1 MNADNINPDPGAANP
16 LAWMAGNSVAANLIM
31 LLFLVGG
38 LITAL
43 NIKQEVFPEFSRDIV
58 SVAVP
63 YPGASPEEV
72 EQGIVLAVEEAVQ
85 GLEGVKEV
93 RSTASEGMARI
104 QVEAIEGQ
112 DMSRLWQDVESEV
125 SRITTFPDEAE
136 EPEITISAHK
146 RGVLTL
152 ALYGARDE
160 LVLREAAEIVRDELL
175 QDPGITQVEL
185 DGVRDYEVHIAINQ
199 DTLRRFGL
207 TLEDVAQ
214 TVRRASVDL
223 GAGSVKTRAG
233 DVLVRVMDRRYSA
246 KEYARIPVITRDNG
260 AQILLEDIASVT
272 SGFEETESW
281 ATANGWPAVMIQV
294 YRIGDQTPG
303 SVSQAATQ
311 AITDINHTLP
321 GNLQVD
327 ILRDRSDIFQQR
339 ADLLLTNAYL
349 GLGLVF
355 FLLALFLEARL
366 AFWVSLGI
374 PISFLGSFLLLSGTE
389 FSVNM
394 ITMFAFIVTLG
405 IVVDDAIVVGE
416 NIYYHRRQGHN
427 MLRASIQGVQEV
439 AMPVVFSVVTNMV
452 AFTPMFFIPGV
463 MGKIF
468 QFIPLVV
475 VCVFA
480 VSLIESLFVLPA
492 HLAHIGDKHMGGFLN
507 YPARAQARFSA
518 WVEHLIANR
527 FGPFLS
533 FALAQRYLVL
543 ALGVAILVATI
554 GYIQSGRM
562 GIVLFPT
569 VESDYAYAQA
579 TLPSGAAREELQRVE
594 NRLTRAAENVIQENG
609 DEKLAESVLTVV
621 NENTVE
627 ARIYLTPPEVR
638 PLGTSLVTRKWR
650 ETTGEI
656 IGLESIQFEADRG
669 GPGSGKALTVQ
680 LSHRNRDLLEE
691 AGKDLAA
698 RLEEFSGVSDI
709 DDGSPSG
716 KRQLDIHLL
725 DLGRRMG
732 LTSRE
737 AANQIRHAFYGAEAL
752 RQQEGRNEVT
762 VRVWLPQKERS
773 HLATLE
779 NLLLRVGD
787 KEVPLRDAVHAEEG
801 RSYTSIQRTNGRR
814 VVEVTA
820 NVQPRSQ
827 VEQLSAELRASA
839 LPELQAAYPGLSF
852 SFEGRQADLRESVSS
867 LVQGLLLALLALYGL
882 LAVPFRSYVQPLIIM
897 ACIPFGLVGAV
908 LGHLLMGYSLSLM
921 SLFGI
926 VALSGVVIND
936 SLVLIHFANRLRRQ
950 GHSVLSAITLAGRQ
964 RFRPILL
971 TTLTT
976 FGGLSPMILETS
988 RQARFLIPMAISLG
1002 FGLVFATVIILV
1014 LVPCLYL
1021 VLEDTAR
1028 VCGLG
1033 PCIQDHPLEK
1043 TGAQRAS

>member
-1 MNADNINPDPGAANP
+1 MSSRDLQNRAELKGP

-31 LLFLVGG
+31 LLFLIGG
-38 LITAL
+38 LLTAL

-58 SVAVP
+58 SVLIP

-93 RSTASEGMARI
+93 RSTASEGRASI

-112 DMSRLWQDVESEV
+112 NMNRLWQDVESEI

-136 EPEITISAHK
+136 EPEVTISAHK
-146 RGVLTL
+146 RGVMTL
-152 ALYGARDE
+152 ALYGAQDE
-160 LVLREAAEIVRDELL
+160 LVLREAAEIVRDKLL
-175 QDPGITQVEL
+175 QAQDVTQVEL
-185 DGVRDYEVHIAINQ
+185 SGVRDYEVHIAISLE
-199 DTLRRFGL
+199 TLRSFGL
-207 TLEDVAQ
+207 TLEDVAR
-214 TVRRASVDL
+214 TVRLASVDL

-233 DVLVRVMDRRYSA
+233 DVLVRVQDRRSSA
-246 KEYARIPVITRDNG
+246 REYAQIPVLTRESG
-260 AQILLEDIASVT
+260 AQVLLADIAQVSM
-272 SGFEETESW
+272 GFEDAESW
-281 ATANGWPAVMIQV
+281 ATVNGWPAVMIEV

-303 SVSQAATQ
+303 SVSKATRGVLEDLNQ
-311 AITDINHTLP
+311 SLP
-321 GNLQVD
+321 GSLTVEV
-327 ILRDRSDIFQQR
+327 LRDRSDIFQQR
-339 ADLLLTNAYL
+339 ADLLLTNAYI

-374 PISFLGSFLLLSGTE
+374 PISFLGSFLFLSGTD

-416 NIYYHRRQGHN
+416 NVYHHRRQGKRP
-427 MLRASIQGVQEV
+427 LEASIQGVGEV
-439 AMPVVFSVVTNMV
+439 AMPVVFSVMTNMV
-452 AFTPMFFIPGV
+452 AFLPMFFIPGV

-468 QFIPLVV
+468 KFIPLVV
-475 VCVFA
+475 ISVFA
-480 VSLIESLFVLPA
+480 VSLIESLFVLPS
-492 HLAHIGDKHMGGFLN
+492 HLAHIGEKHISGPLR
-507 YPARAQARFSA
+507 YPAQAQARFSA

-527 FGPFLS
+527 FGPLLS
-533 FALAQRYLVL
+533 FALRQRYLVL
-543 ALGVAILVATI
+543 ALGLAVLVATV
-554 GYIQSGRM
+554 GFIQSGRM

-579 TLPSGAAREELQRVE
+579 TLPAGAAREDLRRVE
-594 NRLTRAAENVIQENG
+594 DHLTRAAQEVI
-609 DEKLAESVLTVV
+609 DEQGGKRLAESVLTSV

-627 ARIYLTPPEVR
+627 ARIYLTPPEIR
-638 PLGTSLVTRKWR
+638 PIGTARVTRYWR
-650 ETTGEI
+650 ERTGEI
-656 IGLESIQFEADRG
+656 VGLESMQFEADRG
-669 GPGSGKALTVQ
+669 GPGSGKALTVR
-680 LSHRNRDLLEE
+680 LSHRDRDLLEQ
-691 AGKDLAA
+691 AGRDLAA

-716 KRQLDIHLL
+716 KRQVDLRLS
-725 DLGRRMG
+725 DLGRRMN
-732 LTSRE
+732 LSSRE
-737 AANQIRHAFYGAEAL
+737 LGNQVRHAFFGAEAL

-762 VRVWLPQKERS
+762 VRVWLPENQRS
-773 HLATLE
+773 SLATLE

-787 KEVPLRDAVHAEEG
+787 REVLLRDAVHIQEG
-801 RSYTSIQRTNGRR
+801 RSYTSINRTNGRR
-814 VVEVTA
+814 TIEVTA
-820 NVQPRSQ
+820 NVQPRSK
-827 VEQLSAELRASA
+827 VEQLTAELRATA
-839 LPELQAAYPGLSF
+839 LPDLKTAYPGLSF
-852 SFEGRQADLRESVSS
+852 SFEGRQADLRESVGS
-867 LVQGLLLALLALYGL
+867 LIQGLLLALLALYGL

-950 GHSVLSAITLAGRQ
+950 GMSVLEAITMAGRQ

-1002 FGLVFATVIILV
+1002 FGLVFATMIILV

-1021 VLEDTAR
+1021 VLEDTTQ

-1033 PCIQDHPLEK
+1033 PCIQDMEE
-1043 TGAQRAS
+1043 

>member
-1 MNADNINPDPGAANP
+1 MISGSRNSESVSQGP

-58 SVAVP
+58 SVLVP

-93 RSTASEGMARI
+93 RSTASEGRALI

-112 DMSRLWQDVESEV
+112 NMSRLWQDVESEV

-146 RGVLTL
+146 RGVMTL
-152 ALYGARDE
+152 ALYGAQDE

-175 QDPGITQVEL
+175 QNPGITQVEL
-185 DGVRDYEVHIAINQ
+185 DGVRDFEVHIEISRE
-199 DTLRRFGL
+199 TLRRFGL
-207 TLEDVAQ
+207 TLEDVAR
-214 TVRRASVDL
+214 TVSLASVDL

-233 DVLVRVMDRRYSA
+233 DILLRMQDRRSSADEYSS
-246 KEYARIPVITRDNG
+246 IPVLTRESG
-260 AQILLEDIASVT
+260 AQVLLADIAEVT
-272 SGFEETESW
+272 LGFADAESW
-281 ATANGWPAVMIQV
+281 ATVNGLPAVMIEV

-303 SVSQAATQ
+303 SVSKAAGSIIEELN
-311 AITDINHTLP
+311 ASLP
-321 GNLQVD
+321 GNLQATV
-327 ILRDRSDIFQQR
+327 LRDRSDIFQQR
-339 ADLLLTNAYL
+339 ADLLLTNAFL

-374 PISFLGSFLLLSGTE
+374 PISFLGSFLFLSGTN

-416 NIYYHRRQGHN
+416 NVYHHRRQGRGP
-427 MLRASIQGVQEV
+427 LQASILGVREV
-439 AMPVVFSVVTNMV
+439 AMPVVFSVLTNMV
-452 AFTPMFFIPGV
+452 AFLPMFFIPGV

-468 QFIPLVV
+468 KFIPVV
-475 VCVFA
+475 VICVFA
-480 VSLIESLFVLPA
+480 VSLIESLFVLPS
-492 HLAHIGDKHMGGFLN
+492 HLAHIGGKHMGGPLRFLSQ
-507 YPARAQARFSA
+507 AQSRFSA
-518 WVEHLIANR
+518 WIELLIAHR

-533 FALAQRYLVL
+533 FALNQRYLVL
-543 ALGVAILVATI
+543 ALGVAILVATV

-594 NRLTRAAENVIQENG
+594 KRLTRAAQSVVREHG
-609 DEKLAESVLTVV
+609 DERLAKSILTVV

-627 ARIYLTPPEVR
+627 ARIYLSNPEIR
-638 PLGTSLVTRKWR
+638 PIGTSQVTRYWR
-650 ETTGEI
+650 EQTGEI
-656 IGLESIQFEADRG
+656 VGLESMQFEADRG
-669 GPGSGKALTVQ
+669 GPGSGKALTVR
-680 LSHRNRDLLEE
+680 LSHRDRNLLEQ

-716 KRQLDIHLL
+716 KQQLDIRLS
-725 DLGRRMG
+725 DLGRRME
-732 LTSRE
+732 LSSRE
-737 AANQIRHAFYGAEAL
+737 VGNQVRHAFYGAEAL

-762 VRVWLPQKERS
+762 VRVWLPQEERS
-773 HLATLE
+773 SLATLE
-779 NLLLRVGD
+779 KLLLRAGD
-787 KEVPLRDAVHAEEG
+787 TEVPLMNAVQVQEG
-801 RSYTSIQRTNGRR
+801 QSYTSINRTNGRR
-814 VVEVTA
+814 TVEVTA
-820 NVQPRSQ
+820 NVQPRSR
-827 VEQLSAELRASA
+827 VEQLSTELRASA
-839 LPELQAAYPGLSF
+839 LPELQTLYPGLSF
-852 SFEGRQADLRESVSS
+852 SFEGRQADLRESVGS
-867 LVQGLLLALLALYGL
+867 LIQGLLLALLALYGL
-882 LAVPFRSYVQPLIIM
+882 LAVPFRSYVQPMIIM

-936 SLVLIHFANRLRRQ
+936 SLVLIHFANRSRRQ
-950 GHSVLSAITLAGRQ
+950 GMSVLEAITMAGRQ

-1002 FGLVFATVIILV
+1002 FGLLFATMIILV

-1021 VLEDTAR
+1021 VLEDAAQA
-1028 VCGLG
+1028 CGLG
-1033 PCIQDHPLEK
+1033 PCIQDVSAE
-1043 TGAQRAS
+1043 

>member
-1 MNADNINPDPGAANP
+1 
-16 LAWMAGNSVAANLIM
+16 MAGNSVAANLIM

-43 NIKQEVFPEFSRDIV
+43 NIKQEVFPEFSLDMVSV
-58 SVAVP
+58 SVA

-93 RSTASEGMARI
+93 RSTASEGRALI

-112 DMSRLWQDVESEV
+112 NMNRLWQDVESEV

-136 EPEITISAHK
+136 EPEISITERK
-146 RGVLTL
+146 RGVMTL
-152 ALYGARDE
+152 ALYGAGNE

-185 DGVRDYEVHIAINQ
+185 NGVRDFEVHIELSRE
-199 DTLRRFGL
+199 TLRRFGL
-207 TLEDVAQ
+207 TLEDVAR
-214 TVRRASVDL
+214 TVRQASVDL

-233 DVLVRVMDRRYSA
+233 DVLVRMKDRRSSA
-246 KEYARIPVITRDNG
+246 DEYGRIPVLTKENG
-260 AQILLEDIASVT
+260 AQVLLSDVAEVT
-272 SGFEETESW
+272 LGFEDVESW
-281 ATANGWPAVMIQV
+281 ATVNGLPAVMIEV
-294 YRIGDQTPG
+294 FRIGDQTPG
-303 SVSQAATQ
+303 SVSKASGTVIEDLNASM
-311 AITDINHTLP
+311 P
-321 GNLQVD
+321 GNLQVTV
-327 ILRDRSDIFQQR
+327 LRDRSDIFQQR

-374 PISFLGSFLLLSGTE
+374 PVSFLGSFLLLSGTE

-416 NIYYHRRQGHN
+416 NIYHHRRQGRGP
-427 MLRASIQGVQEV
+427 LESSILGVREV
-439 AMPVVFSVVTNMV
+439 AMPVVFSVLTNMV
-452 AFTPMFFIPGV
+452 AFLPMFFIPGI

-468 QFIPLVV
+468 KFIPVV
-475 VCVFA
+475 VICVFA
-480 VSLIESLFVLPA
+480 VSLIESLFVLPS
-492 HLAHIGDKHMGGFLN
+492 HLAHIGEKHMGGPLG
-507 YPARAQARFSA
+507 YLSRAQARFSA
-518 WVEHLIANR
+518 WIEHLITHR
-527 FGPFLS
+527 FGPLLS
-533 FALAQRYLVL
+533 FALSQRYLVL
-543 ALGVAILVATI
+543 ALGVAILVATV

-579 TLPSGAAREELQRVE
+579 TLPSGAPRKELQRVE
-594 NRLTRAAENVIQENG
+594 KRLIRAAQSVVREHGNQR
-609 DEKLAESVLTVV
+609 LAESILTVV
-621 NENTVE
+621 NESTVE
-627 ARIYLTPPEVR
+627 TRIYLTDPETR
-638 PLGTSLVTRKWR
+638 PIGTSQVTRYWR
-650 ETTGEI
+650 EQTGEI
-656 IGLESIQFEADRG
+656 VGLESMQFEADRG
-669 GPGSGKALTVQ
+669 GPGSGKALTVR
-680 LSHRNRDLLEE
+680 LSHRDRDLLEQ
-691 AGKDLAA
+691 AGQDLAA
-698 RLEEFSGVSDI
+698 RLGEFSGVSDI

-716 KRQLDIHLL
+716 KRQLDIRLT
-725 DLGRRMG
+725 DLGRRME
-732 LTSRE
+732 LSSRE
-737 AANQIRHAFYGAEAL
+737 VGNQVRHAFYGAEAL

-762 VRVWLPQKERS
+762 VRVWLPEEERES
-773 HLATLE
+773 MATLE
-779 NLLLRVGD
+779 NLLLRAGD
-787 KEVPLRDAVHAEEG
+787 REVPLMDAVQVREG
-801 RSYTSIQRTNGRR
+801 RSYTSINRTNGRR
-814 VVEVTA
+814 TIEVTA
-820 NVQPRSQ
+820 NVQPRSK
-827 VEQLSAELRASA
+827 VEQLSSELRASA
-839 LPELQAAYPGLSF
+839 LPELQIAYPGLSF
-852 SFEGRQADLRESVSS
+852 SFEGRQADLRESVGS
-867 LVQGLLLALLALYGL
+867 LIQGLLLALLALYGL
-882 LAVPFRSYVQPLIIM
+882 LAVPFRSYVQPMIIM

-950 GHSVLSAITLAGRQ
+950 GMSVLEAITMAGRQ

-1002 FGLVFATVIILV
+1002 FGLLFATLIILV
-1014 LVPCLYL
+1014 LIPCLYL
-1021 VLEDTAR
+1021 VLEDAAQA
-1028 VCGLG
+1028 CGLG
-1033 PCIQDHPLEK
+1033 PCIQDVSDE
-1043 TGAQRAS
+1043 

>member
-1 MNADNINPDPGAANP
+1 MIPGSRKSESVSRGP

-58 SVAVP
+58 SVVVP

-93 RSTASEGMARI
+93 RSTASEGRASI

-112 DMSRLWQDVESEV
+112 DMDRLWQEVQSEV

-136 EPEITISAHK
+136 EPEITISARK
-146 RGVLTL
+146 RGVMTL
-152 ALYGARDE
+152 ALYGAENE
-160 LVLREAAEIVRDELL
+160 LVLREAAEIARDELL
-175 QDPGITQVEL
+175 QDAGITQVEL
-185 DGVRDYEVHIAINQ
+185 DGVRDYEVHIEISRE
-199 DTLRRFGL
+199 TLRRFGL

-214 TVRRASVDL
+214 TVRLASVDL

-233 DVLVRVMDRRYSA
+233 DVLVRIMDRRSSA
-246 KEYARIPVITRDNG
+246 GEYAQIPVLTKENG
-260 AQILLEDIASVT
+260 GQILLADVAEVT
-272 SGFEETESW
+272 LGFADAESW
-281 ATANGWPAVMIQV
+281 ATVNGLPAVMIDV
-294 YRIGDQTPG
+294 FRIGDQTPG
-303 SVSQAATQ
+303 SVSKATNSVIGELN
-311 AITDINHTLP
+311 ASLP
-321 GNLQVD
+321 GNLQVTV
-327 ILRDRSDIFQQR
+327 LRDRSDIFQQR
-339 ADLLLTNAYL
+339 ADLLLTNAFL

-374 PISFLGSFLLLSGTE
+374 PISFLGSFLFLSGTD

-416 NIYYHRRQGHN
+416 NIYHHRRQGQAP
-427 MLRASIQGVQEV
+427 LKASILGVQEV
-439 AMPVVFSVVTNMV
+439 AMPVVFSVLTNMV
-452 AFTPMFFIPGV
+452 AFLPMFFIPGV

-468 QFIPLVV
+468 KFIPVV
-475 VCVFA
+475 VICVFA
-480 VSLIESLFVLPA
+480 VSLIESLFVLPS
-492 HLAHIGDKHMGGFLN
+492 HLAHIGEKHMGGPLR
-507 YPARAQARFSA
+507 YLSQTQARFSA
-518 WVEHLIANR
+518 WIEYLIANR

-533 FALAQRYLVL
+533 FALTQRYLVL
-543 ALGVAILVATI
+543 ALGVAILVATV

-569 VESDYAYAQA
+569 VESDYAFAQA
-579 TLPSGAAREELQRVE
+579 TLPAGAAREELQRVE
-594 NRLTRAAENVIQENG
+594 KRLTRAAKNVVREQGEQR
-609 DEKLAESVLTVV
+609 LAQSILTVV

-627 ARIYLTPPEVR
+627 ARIYLTDPEIR
-638 PLGTSLVTRKWR
+638 PIGTSQVTRYWR
-650 ETTGEI
+650 EQTGEI
-656 IGLESIQFEADRG
+656 VGLESMQFEADRG
-669 GPGSGKALTVQ
+669 GPGSGKALTVR
-680 LSHRNRDLLEE
+680 LSHRDRDLLEQ
-691 AGKDLAA
+691 AGQALAA

-716 KRQLDIHLL
+716 KRQLDIRLSN
-725 DLGRRMG
+725 LGRRME
-732 LTSRE
+732 LSSRE
-737 AANQIRHAFYGAEAL
+737 VGNQVRHAFYGAEAL

-762 VRVWLPQKERS
+762 VRVWLPQEERGS
-773 HLATLE
+773 LATLE

-787 KEVPLRDAVHAEEG
+787 REVPLLDAVHVQEG
-801 RSYTSIQRTNGRR
+801 RSYTSINRTNGRR
-814 VVEVTA
+814 TVEVTA
-820 NVQPRSQ
+820 NVQPRSR
-827 VEQLSAELRASA
+827 VEQLSAELRTSA

-852 SFEGRQADLRESVSS
+852 SFEGRQADLRESVGS
-867 LVQGLLLALLALYGL
+867 LIQGLLLALLALYGL
-882 LAVPFRSYVQPLIIM
+882 LAVPFRSYVQPMIIM
-897 ACIPFGLVGAV
+897 ACIPFGLVGTV

-950 GHSVLSAITLAGRQ
+950 GMSVLEAITMAGRQ

-1002 FGLVFATVIILV
+1002 FGLVFATMIILV

-1021 VLEDTAR
+1021 VLEDTTQ

-1033 PCIQDHPLEK
+1033 PCIQDMEE
-1043 TGAQRAS
+1043 

>member
-1 MNADNINPDPGAANP
+1 
-16 LAWMAGNSVAANLIM
+16 MAGNSVAANLIM

-43 NIKQEVFPEFSRDIV
+43 NIKQEVFPEFSLDMVSV
-58 SVAVP
+58 SVA

-93 RSTASEGMARI
+93 RSTASEGRALI

-112 DMSRLWQDVESEV
+112 NMNRLWQDVESEV

-136 EPEITISAHK
+136 EPEISITERK
-146 RGVLTL
+146 RGVMTL
-152 ALYGARDE
+152 ALYGAGNE

-185 DGVRDYEVHIAINQ
+185 NGVRDFEVHIELSRE
-199 DTLRRFGL
+199 TLRRFGL
-207 TLEDVAQ
+207 TLEDVAR
-214 TVRRASVDL
+214 TVRQASVDL

-233 DVLVRVMDRRYSA
+233 DVLVRMKDRRSSA
-246 KEYARIPVITRDNG
+246 DEYGRIPVLTKENG
-260 AQILLEDIASVT
+260 AQVLLSDVAEVT
-272 SGFEETESW
+272 LGFEDVESW
-281 ATANGWPAVMIQV
+281 ATVNGLPAVMIEV
-294 YRIGDQTPG
+294 FRIGDQTPG
-303 SVSQAATQ
+303 SVSKASGTVIEDLNASM
-311 AITDINHTLP
+311 P
-321 GNLQVD
+321 GNLQVTV
-327 ILRDRSDIFQQR
+327 LRDRSDIFQQR

-374 PISFLGSFLLLSGTE
+374 PVSFLGSFLLLSGTE

-416 NIYYHRRQGHN
+416 NIYHHRRQGRGP
-427 MLRASIQGVQEV
+427 LESSILGVREV
-439 AMPVVFSVVTNMV
+439 AMPVVFSVLTNMV
-452 AFTPMFFIPGV
+452 AFLPMFFIPGI

-468 QFIPLVV
+468 KFIPVV
-475 VCVFA
+475 VICVFA
-480 VSLIESLFVLPA
+480 VSLIESLFVLPS
-492 HLAHIGDKHMGGFLN
+492 HLAHIGEKHMGGPLG
-507 YPARAQARFSA
+507 YLSRAQARFSA
-518 WVEHLIANR
+518 WIEHLITHR
-527 FGPFLS
+527 FGPLLS
-533 FALAQRYLVL
+533 FALSQRYLVL
-543 ALGVAILVATI
+543 ALGVAILVATV

-579 TLPSGAAREELQRVE
+579 TLPSGAPREELQRVE
-594 NRLTRAAENVIQENG
+594 KRLIRAAQSVVREHGNQR
-609 DEKLAESVLTVV
+609 LAESILTVV
-621 NENTVE
+621 NESTVE
-627 ARIYLTPPEVR
+627 TRIYLTDPETR
-638 PLGTSLVTRKWR
+638 PIGTSQVTRYWR
-650 ETTGEI
+650 EQTGEI
-656 IGLESIQFEADRG
+656 VGLESMQFEADRG
-669 GPGSGKALTVQ
+669 GPGSGKALTVR
-680 LSHRNRDLLEE
+680 LSHRDRDLLEQ
-691 AGKDLAA
+691 AGQDLAA
-698 RLEEFSGVSDI
+698 RLGDFSGVTDI

-716 KRQLDIHLL
+716 KRQLDIRLT
-725 DLGRRMG
+725 DLGRRME
-732 LTSRE
+732 LSSRE
-737 AANQIRHAFYGAEAL
+737 VGNQVRHAFYGAEAL

-762 VRVWLPQKERS
+762 VRVWLPEEERES
-773 HLATLE
+773 MATLE
-779 NLLLRVGD
+779 NLLLRAGD
-787 KEVPLRDAVHAEEG
+787 REVPLMDAVQVREG
-801 RSYTSIQRTNGRR
+801 RSYTSINRTNGRR
-814 VVEVTA
+814 TIEVTA
-820 NVQPRSQ
+820 NVQPRSK
-827 VEQLSAELRASA
+827 VEQLSSELRASA
-839 LPELQAAYPGLSF
+839 LPELQIAYPGLSF
-852 SFEGRQADLRESVSS
+852 SFEGRQADLRESVGS
-867 LVQGLLLALLALYGL
+867 LIQGLLLALLALYGL
-882 LAVPFRSYVQPLIIM
+882 LAVPFRSYVQPMIIM

-950 GHSVLSAITLAGRQ
+950 GMSVLEAITMAGRQ

-1002 FGLVFATVIILV
+1002 FGLLFATLIILV
-1014 LVPCLYL
+1014 LIPCLYL
-1021 VLEDTAR
+1021 VLEDAAQA
-1028 VCGLG
+1028 CGLG
-1033 PCIQDHPLEK
+1033 PCIQDVSDE
-1043 TGAQRAS
+1043 

>member
-1 MNADNINPDPGAANP
+1 MIPGSRQSESESRGP
-16 LAWMAGNSVAANLIM
+16 LTWMAGNSVAANLIM

-43 NIKQEVFPEFSRDIV
+43 NIKQEVFPEFSLDMVSV
-58 SVAVP
+58 SVA

-93 RSTASEGMARI
+93 RSTASEGRALI

-112 DMSRLWQDVESEV
+112 NMNRLWQDVESEV

-136 EPEITISAHK
+136 EPEISITERK
-146 RGVLTL
+146 RGVMTL
-152 ALYGARDE
+152 ALYGAGNE

-185 DGVRDYEVHIAINQ
+185 NGVRDFEVHIELSRE
-199 DTLRRFGL
+199 TLRRFGL
-207 TLEDVAQ
+207 TLEDVAR
-214 TVRRASVDL
+214 TVRQASVDL

-233 DVLVRVMDRRYSA
+233 DVLVRMKDRRSSA
-246 KEYARIPVITRDNG
+246 DEYGRIPVLTKENG
-260 AQILLEDIASVT
+260 AQVLLSDVAEVT
-272 SGFEETESW
+272 LGFEDVESW
-281 ATANGWPAVMIQV
+281 ATVNGLPAVMIEV
-294 YRIGDQTPG
+294 FRIGDQTPG
-303 SVSQAATQ
+303 SVSKASGTVIEDLNASM
-311 AITDINHTLP
+311 P
-321 GNLQVD
+321 GNLQVTV
-327 ILRDRSDIFQQR
+327 LRDRSDIFQQR

-374 PISFLGSFLLLSGTE
+374 PVSFLGSFLLLSGTE

-416 NIYYHRRQGHN
+416 NIYHHRRQGRGP
-427 MLRASIQGVQEV
+427 LESSILGVREV
-439 AMPVVFSVVTNMV
+439 AMPVVFSVLTNMV
-452 AFTPMFFIPGV
+452 AFLPMFFIPGI

-468 QFIPLVV
+468 KFIPVV
-475 VCVFA
+475 VICVFA
-480 VSLIESLFVLPA
+480 VSLIESLFVLPS
-492 HLAHIGDKHMGGFLN
+492 HLAHIGEKHMGGPLG
-507 YPARAQARFSA
+507 YLSRAQARFSA
-518 WVEHLIANR
+518 WIEHLITHR
-527 FGPFLS
+527 FGPLLS
-533 FALAQRYLVL
+533 FALSQRYLVL
-543 ALGVAILVATI
+543 ALGVAILVATV

-579 TLPSGAAREELQRVE
+579 TLPSGAPRKELQRVE
-594 NRLTRAAENVIQENG
+594 KRLIRAAQSVVREHGNQR
-609 DEKLAESVLTVV
+609 LAESILTVV
-621 NENTVE
+621 NESTVE
-627 ARIYLTPPEVR
+627 TRIYLTDPETR
-638 PLGTSLVTRKWR
+638 PIGTSQVTRYWR
-650 ETTGEI
+650 EQTGEI
-656 IGLESIQFEADRG
+656 VGLESMQFEADRG
-669 GPGSGKALTVQ
+669 GPGSGKALTVR
-680 LSHRNRDLLEE
+680 LSHRDRDLLEQ
-691 AGKDLAA
+691 AGQDLAA
-698 RLEEFSGVSDI
+698 RLGEFSGVSDI

-716 KRQLDIHLL
+716 KRQLDIRLT
-725 DLGRRMG
+725 DLGRRME
-732 LTSRE
+732 LSSRE
-737 AANQIRHAFYGAEAL
+737 VGNQVRHAFYGAEAL

-762 VRVWLPQKERS
+762 VRVWLPEEERES
-773 HLATLE
+773 MATLE
-779 NLLLRVGD
+779 NLLLRAGD
-787 KEVPLRDAVHAEEG
+787 REVPLMDAVQVREG
-801 RSYTSIQRTNGRR
+801 RSYTSINRTNGRR
-814 VVEVTA
+814 TIEVTA
-820 NVQPRSQ
+820 NVQPRSK
-827 VEQLSAELRASA
+827 VEQLSSELRASA
-839 LPELQAAYPGLSF
+839 LPELQIAYPGLSF
-852 SFEGRQADLRESVSS
+852 SFEGRQADLRESVGS
-867 LVQGLLLALLALYGL
+867 LIQGLLLALLALYGL
-882 LAVPFRSYVQPLIIM
+882 LAVPFRSYVQPMIIM

-950 GHSVLSAITLAGRQ
+950 GMSVLEAITMAGRQ

-1002 FGLVFATVIILV
+1002 FGLLFATLIILV
-1014 LVPCLYL
+1014 LIPCLYL
-1021 VLEDTAR
+1021 VLEDAAQA
-1028 VCGLG
+1028 CGLG
-1033 PCIQDHPLEK
+1033 PCIQDVSDE
-1043 TGAQRAS
+1043 

>member
-1 MNADNINPDPGAANP
+1 MSSRDQQNRAELKGP

-31 LLFLVGG
+31 LLFLIGG
-38 LITAL
+38 LLTAL

-58 SVAVP
+58 SVLIP

-93 RSTASEGMARI
+93 RSTASEGRASI

-112 DMSRLWQDVESEV
+112 NMNRLWQDVESEI

-136 EPEITISAHK
+136 EPEVTISAHK
-146 RGVLTL
+146 RGVMTL
-152 ALYGARDE
+152 ALYGAQDE
-160 LVLREAAEIVRDELL
+160 LVLREAAEIVRDKLL
-175 QDPGITQVEL
+175 QAQDVTQVEL
-185 DGVRDYEVHIAINQ
+185 SGVRDYEVHIAISLEN
-199 DTLRRFGL
+199 LRSFGL
-207 TLEDVAQ
+207 TLEDVAR
-214 TVRRASVDL
+214 TVRLASVDL

-233 DVLVRVMDRRYSA
+233 DVLVRVQDRRSSA
-246 KEYARIPVITRDNG
+246 REYAQIPVLTRESG
-260 AQILLEDIASVT
+260 AQVLLADIAQVSM
-272 SGFEETESW
+272 GFEDAESW
-281 ATANGWPAVMIQV
+281 ATVNGWPAVMIEV

-303 SVSQAATQ
+303 SVSRATRGVLDDLNQ
-311 AITDINHTLP
+311 SLP
-321 GNLQVD
+321 GSLTVEV
-327 ILRDRSDIFQQR
+327 LRDRSDIFQQR
-339 ADLLLTNAYL
+339 ADLLLTNAYI

-374 PISFLGSFLLLSGTE
+374 PISFLGSFLFLSGTD

-416 NIYYHRRQGHN
+416 NVYHHRRQGKRP
-427 MLRASIQGVQEV
+427 LEASIQGVGEV
-439 AMPVVFSVVTNMV
+439 AMPVIFSVMTNMV
-452 AFTPMFFIPGV
+452 AFLPMFFIPGV

-468 QFIPLVV
+468 KFIPLVV
-475 VCVFA
+475 ISVFA
-480 VSLIESLFVLPA
+480 VSLIESLFVLPS
-492 HLAHIGDKHMGGFLN
+492 HLAHIGEKHIRGPLR
-507 YPARAQARFSA
+507 YPAQAQARFSA

-527 FGPFLS
+527 FGPLLS
-533 FALAQRYLVL
+533 FALRQRYLVL
-543 ALGVAILVATI
+543 ALGLAVLVATV
-554 GYIQSGRM
+554 GFIQSGRM

-579 TLPSGAAREELQRVE
+579 TLPAGAAREDLRRVE
-594 NRLTRAAENVIQENG
+594 DHLTRAAQGVI
-609 DEKLAESVLTVV
+609 DEQGGKRLAESVLTAV

-627 ARIYLTPPEVR
+627 ARIYLTPPEIR
-638 PLGTSLVTRKWR
+638 PIGTARVTRYWR
-650 ETTGEI
+650 ERTGEI
-656 IGLESIQFEADRG
+656 VGLESMQFEADRG
-669 GPGSGKALTVQ
+669 GPGSGKALTVR
-680 LSHRNRDLLEE
+680 LSHRDRDLLEQ
-691 AGKDLAA
+691 AGRDLAA

-716 KRQLDIHLL
+716 KRQVDLRLS
-725 DLGRRMG
+725 DLGRRMN
-732 LTSRE
+732 LSSRE
-737 AANQIRHAFYGAEAL
+737 LGNQVRHAFFGAEAL

-762 VRVWLPQKERS
+762 VRVWLPENQRS
-773 HLATLE
+773 SLATLE

-787 KEVPLRDAVHAEEG
+787 REVLLRDAVHIQEG
-801 RSYTSIQRTNGRR
+801 RSYTSINRTNGRR
-814 VVEVTA
+814 TIEVTA
-820 NVQPRSQ
+820 NVQPRSK
-827 VEQLSAELRASA
+827 VEQLTAELRATA
-839 LPELQAAYPGLSF
+839 LPDLKTAYPGLSF
-852 SFEGRQADLRESVSS
+852 SFEGRQADLRESVGS
-867 LVQGLLLALLALYGL
+867 LIQGLLLALLALYGL
-882 LAVPFRSYVQPLIIM
+882 LAVPFRSYVQPMIIM

-950 GHSVLSAITLAGRQ
+950 GMSVLEAITMAGRQ

-1002 FGLVFATVIILV
+1002 FGLVFATMIILV
-1014 LVPCLYL
+1014 LIPCLYL
-1021 VLEDTAR
+1021 ILEDTAN
-1028 VCGLG
+1028 VCRLG
-1033 PCIQDHPLEK
+1033 PCIQDVPEE
-1043 TGAQRAS
+1043 

>member
-1 MNADNINPDPGAANP
+1 
-16 LAWMAGNSVAANLIM
+16 MAGNSVAANLIM

-43 NIKQEVFPEFSRDIV
+43 NIKQEVFPEFSLDMVSV
-58 SVAVP
+58 SVA

-93 RSTASEGMARI
+93 RSTASEGRALI

-112 DMSRLWQDVESEV
+112 NMNRLWQDVESEV

-136 EPEITISAHK
+136 EPEISITERK
-146 RGVLTL
+146 RGVMTL
-152 ALYGARDE
+152 ALYGAGNE

-185 DGVRDYEVHIAINQ
+185 NGVRDFEVHIELSRE
-199 DTLRRFGL
+199 TLRRFGL
-207 TLEDVAQ
+207 TLEDVAR
-214 TVRRASVDL
+214 TVRQASVDL

-233 DVLVRVMDRRYSA
+233 DVLVRMKDRRSSA
-246 KEYARIPVITRDNG
+246 DEYGRIPVLTKENG
-260 AQILLEDIASVT
+260 AQVLLSDVAEVT
-272 SGFEETESW
+272 LGFEDVESW
-281 ATANGWPAVMIQV
+281 ATVNGLPAVMIEV
-294 YRIGDQTPG
+294 FRIGDQTPG
-303 SVSQAATQ
+303 SVSKASGTVIEDLNASM
-311 AITDINHTLP
+311 P
-321 GNLQVD
+321 GNLQVTV
-327 ILRDRSDIFQQR
+327 LRDRSDIFQQR

-374 PISFLGSFLLLSGTE
+374 PVSFLGSFLLLSGTE

-416 NIYYHRRQGHN
+416 NIYHHRRQGRGP
-427 MLRASIQGVQEV
+427 LESSILGVREV
-439 AMPVVFSVVTNMV
+439 AMPVVFSVLTNMV
-452 AFTPMFFIPGV
+452 AFLPMFFIPGI

-468 QFIPLVV
+468 KFIPVV
-475 VCVFA
+475 VICVFA
-480 VSLIESLFVLPA
+480 VSLIESLFVLPS
-492 HLAHIGDKHMGGFLN
+492 HLAHIGEKHMGGPLG
-507 YPARAQARFSA
+507 YLSRAQARFSA
-518 WVEHLIANR
+518 WIEHLITHR
-527 FGPFLS
+527 FGPLLS
-533 FALAQRYLVL
+533 FALSQRYLVL
-543 ALGVAILVATI
+543 ALGVAILVATV

-579 TLPSGAAREELQRVE
+579 TLPSGAPRKELQRVE
-594 NRLTRAAENVIQENG
+594 KRLIRAAQSVVREHGNQR
-609 DEKLAESVLTVV
+609 LAESILTVV
-621 NENTVE
+621 NESTVE
-627 ARIYLTPPEVR
+627 TRIYLTDPETR
-638 PLGTSLVTRKWR
+638 PIGTSQVTRYWR
-650 ETTGEI
+650 EQTGEI
-656 IGLESIQFEADRG
+656 VGLESMQFEADRG
-669 GPGSGKALTVQ
+669 GPGSGKALTVR
-680 LSHRNRDLLEE
+680 LSHRDRDLLEQ
-691 AGKDLAA
+691 AGQDLAA
-698 RLEEFSGVSDI
+698 RLGDFSGVTDI

-716 KRQLDIHLL
+716 KRQLDIRLT
-725 DLGRRMG
+725 DLGRRME
-732 LTSRE
+732 LSSRE
-737 AANQIRHAFYGAEAL
+737 VGNQVRHAFYGAEAL

-762 VRVWLPQKERS
+762 VRVWLPEEERES
-773 HLATLE
+773 MATLE
-779 NLLLRVGD
+779 NLLLRAGD
-787 KEVPLRDAVHAEEG
+787 REVPLMDAVQVREG
-801 RSYTSIQRTNGRR
+801 RSYTSINRTNGRR
-814 VVEVTA
+814 TIEVTA
-820 NVQPRSQ
+820 NVQPRSK
-827 VEQLSAELRASA
+827 VEQLSSELRASA
-839 LPELQAAYPGLSF
+839 LPELQIAYPGLSF
-852 SFEGRQADLRESVSS
+852 SFEGRQADLRESVGS
-867 LVQGLLLALLALYGL
+867 LIQGLLLALLALYGL
-882 LAVPFRSYVQPLIIM
+882 LAVPFRSYVQPMIIM

-950 GHSVLSAITLAGRQ
+950 GMSVLEAITMAGRQ

-1002 FGLVFATVIILV
+1002 FGLLFATLIILV
-1014 LVPCLYL
+1014 LIPCLYL
-1021 VLEDTAR
+1021 VLEDAAQA
-1028 VCGLG
+1028 CGLG
-1033 PCIQDHPLEK
+1033 PCIQDVSDE
-1043 TGAQRAS
+1043 

>member
-1 MNADNINPDPGAANP
+1 
-16 LAWMAGNSVAANLIM
+16 MAGNSVAANLIM

-43 NIKQEVFPEFSRDIV
+43 NIKQEVFPEFSLDMVSV
-58 SVAVP
+58 SVA

-93 RSTASEGMARI
+93 RSTASEGRALI

-112 DMSRLWQDVESEV
+112 NMNRLWQDVESEV

-136 EPEITISAHK
+136 EPEISITERK
-146 RGVLTL
+146 RGVMTL
-152 ALYGARDE
+152 ALYGAGNE

-185 DGVRDYEVHIAINQ
+185 NGVRDFEVHIELSRE
-199 DTLRRFGL
+199 TLRRFGL
-207 TLEDVAQ
+207 TLEDVAR
-214 TVRRASVDL
+214 TVRQASVDL

-233 DVLVRVMDRRYSA
+233 DVLVRMKDRRSSA
-246 KEYARIPVITRDNG
+246 DEYGRIPVLTKENG
-260 AQILLEDIASVT
+260 AQVLLSDVAEVT
-272 SGFEETESW
+272 LGFEDVESW
-281 ATANGWPAVMIQV
+281 ATVNGLPAVMIEV
-294 YRIGDQTPG
+294 FRIGDQTPG
-303 SVSQAATQ
+303 SVSKASGTVIEDLNASM
-311 AITDINHTLP
+311 P
-321 GNLQVD
+321 GNLQVAV
-327 ILRDRSDIFQQR
+327 LRDRSDIFQQR

-374 PISFLGSFLLLSGTE
+374 PVSFLGSFLLLSGTE

-416 NIYYHRRQGHN
+416 NIYHHRRQGRGP
-427 MLRASIQGVQEV
+427 LESSILGVREV
-439 AMPVVFSVVTNMV
+439 AMPVVFSVLTNMV
-452 AFTPMFFIPGV
+452 AFLPMFFIPGI

-468 QFIPLVV
+468 KFIPVV
-475 VCVFA
+475 VICVFA
-480 VSLIESLFVLPA
+480 VSLIESLFVLPS
-492 HLAHIGDKHMGGFLN
+492 HLAHIGEKHMGGPLG
-507 YPARAQARFSA
+507 YLSRAQARFSA
-518 WVEHLIANR
+518 WIEHLITHR
-527 FGPFLS
+527 FGPLLS
-533 FALAQRYLVL
+533 FALSQRYLVL
-543 ALGVAILVATI
+543 ALGVAILVATV

-579 TLPSGAAREELQRVE
+579 TLPSGAPREELQRVE
-594 NRLTRAAENVIQENG
+594 KRLIRAAQSVVREHGNQR
-609 DEKLAESVLTVV
+609 LAESILTVV
-621 NENTVE
+621 NESTVE
-627 ARIYLTPPEVR
+627 TRIYLTDPETR
-638 PLGTSLVTRKWR
+638 PIGTSQVTRYWR
-650 ETTGEI
+650 EQTGEI
-656 IGLESIQFEADRG
+656 VGLESMQFEADRG
-669 GPGSGKALTVQ
+669 GPGSGKALTVR
-680 LSHRNRDLLEE
+680 LSHRDRDLLEQ
-691 AGKDLAA
+691 AGQDLAA
-698 RLEEFSGVSDI
+698 RLGDFSGVTDI

-716 KRQLDIHLL
+716 KRQLDIRLT
-725 DLGRRMG
+725 DLGRRME
-732 LTSRE
+732 LSSRE
-737 AANQIRHAFYGAEAL
+737 VGNQVRHAFYGAEAL

-762 VRVWLPQKERS
+762 VRVWLPEEERES
-773 HLATLE
+773 MATLE
-779 NLLLRVGD
+779 NLLLRAGD
-787 KEVPLRDAVHAEEG
+787 REVPLMDAVQVREG
-801 RSYTSIQRTNGRR
+801 RSYTSINRTNGRR
-814 VVEVTA
+814 TIEVTA
-820 NVQPRSQ
+820 NVQPRSK
-827 VEQLSAELRASA
+827 VEQLSSELRASA
-839 LPELQAAYPGLSF
+839 LPELQIAYPGLSF
-852 SFEGRQADLRESVSS
+852 SFEGRQADLRESVGS
-867 LVQGLLLALLALYGL
+867 LIQGLLLALLALYGL
-882 LAVPFRSYVQPLIIM
+882 LAVPFRSYVQPMIIM

-950 GHSVLSAITLAGRQ
+950 GMSVLEAITMAGRQ

-1002 FGLVFATVIILV
+1002 FGLLFATLIILV
-1014 LVPCLYL
+1014 LIPCLYL
-1021 VLEDTAR
+1021 VLEDAAQA
-1028 VCGLG
+1028 CGLG
-1033 PCIQDHPLEK
+1033 PCIQDVSDE
-1043 TGAQRAS
+1043 

>member
-1 MNADNINPDPGAANP
+1 MTSDSPHPDPASPGP

-43 NIKQEVFPEFSRDIV
+43 NIKQEVFPEFTRDIV
-58 SVAVP
+58 RVSVP

-93 RSTASEGMARI
+93 RSTASEGRGQI
-104 QVEAIEGQ
+104 QVEALAGQ
-112 DMSRLWQDVESEV
+112 NMNRLWQDVESEV

-136 EPEITISAHK
+136 EPEISISAHK
-146 RGVLTL
+146 RGVMTL
-152 ALYGARDE
+152 ALSGVEDE
-160 LVLREAAEIVRDELL
+160 LVLREAAETVRDELL

-185 DGVRDYEVHIAINQ
+185 DGARDYEVHIEINQ
-199 DTLRRFGL
+199 ENLRRFGL
-207 TLEDVAQ
+207 TLDEVAQ
-214 TVRRASVDL
+214 TIRRASVDL
-223 GAGSVKTRAG
+223 GAGSIKTRAG

-246 KEYARIPVITRDNG
+246 REYAQIPVITRDSG
-260 AQILLEDIASVT
+260 AQIRLEDIAEVS
-272 SGFEETESW
+272 SGFEESESW
-281 ATANGWPAVMIQV
+281 ASSNGWPAVMLEV
-294 YRIGDQTPG
+294 YRVGDQTPG
-303 SVSQAATQ
+303 SVSKAADRVLS
-311 AITDINHTLP
+311 DINQSLP
-321 GNLQVD
+321 GNLQVEV
-327 ILRDRSDIFQQR
+327 LRDRSDIFEQR
-339 ADLLLTNAYL
+339 ADLLLKNAYL

-374 PISFLGSFLLLSGTE
+374 PISFLGSFLLLSGTD

-416 NIYYHRRQGHN
+416 NIYHHRRKGQN
-427 MLRASIQGVQEV
+427 MLQASIQGVREV
-439 AMPVVFSVVTNMV
+439 AMPVVFSVLTNMV

-468 QFIPLVV
+468 KAIPLVV
-475 VCVFA
+475 ICVFA
-480 VSLIESLFVLPA
+480 VSLIESLLVLPS
-492 HLAHIGDKHMGGFLN
+492 HLAHIGEKRMKGPLHYL
-507 YPARAQARFSA
+507 AQAQARFSA
-518 WVEHLIANR
+518 WIEHLIANH

-533 FALAQRYLVL
+533 FALNQRYLVL
-543 ALGVAILVATI
+543 ALGVAILLATV

-579 TLPSGAAREELQRVE
+579 TLPTGAAREELQRVE
-594 NRLTRAAENVIQENG
+594 KRLIQAAQKVIQQQGGQE
-609 DEKLAESVLTVV
+609 LATSLLTVV

-627 ARIYLTPPEVR
+627 ARIYLPPPEVR
-638 PLGTSLVTRKWR
+638 PIGTSLVTRYWR
-650 ETTGEI
+650 EQTGEI
-656 IGLESIQFEADRG
+656 TGLESIQFEADRG

-680 LSHRNRDLLEE
+680 LSHRDRDLLEQ

-698 RLEEFSGVSDI
+698 HLEEFSGVSDI

-716 KRQLDIHLL
+716 KQQLDIQLS

-732 LTSRE
+732 LSSRE
-737 AANQIRHAFYGAEAL
+737 VANQVRHAFYGAEAL

-762 VRVWLPQKERS
+762 VRVRLPEEDRRNME
-773 HLATLE
+773 TLE
-779 NLLLRVGD
+779 NFLLRSGD
-787 KEVPLRDAVHAEEG
+787 QEILLQEAVQVQEG
-801 RSYTSIQRTNGRR
+801 RSHTTINRTNGRR

-820 NVQPRSQ
+820 NVQPRARA
-827 VEQLSAELRASA
+827 EQLSADLRAGA
-839 LPELQAAYPGLSF
+839 LPELQAAYPGLSY

-867 LVQGLLLALLALYGL
+867 LLRGLLLALVALYGL
-882 LAVPFRSYVQPLIIM
+882 LAVPFRSYIQPMIIM

-926 VALSGVVIND
+926 VALSGVVINN
-936 SLVLIHFANRLRRQ
+936 SLILVHFANRLRRQ
-950 GHSVLSAITLAGRQ
+950 GKSVFEAVSLAGMQ

-1002 FGLVFATVIILV
+1002 FGLLFATVIILI
-1014 LVPCLYL
+1014 LIPCLYL
-1021 VLEDTAR
+1021 VLEDMTQA
-1028 VCGLG
+1028 CGLG
-1033 PCIQDHPLEK
+1033 PCIQDAPND
-1043 TGAQRAS
+1043 S

>member
-1 MNADNINPDPGAANP
+1 MTSGRPHPDPASPGP

-58 SVAVP
+58 SVSVP

-85 GLEGVKEV
+85 SLEGVKEV
-93 RSTASEGMARI
+93 RSTASEGRGQI
-104 QVEAIEGQ
+104 QIEALEGQ
-112 DMSRLWQDVESEV
+112 NMSRLWQDVESEV

-136 EPEITISAHK
+136 EPEISISAHK
-146 RGVLTL
+146 RGVMTL
-152 ALYGARDE
+152 ALSGVEDE
-160 LVLREAAEIVRDELL
+160 LVLRETAEAVRDELL

-185 DGVRDYEVHIAINQ
+185 DGVRDYEVHIEISQEN
-199 DTLRRFGL
+199 LRRYGL
-207 TLEDVAQ
+207 TLEEVARTIRQ
-214 TVRRASVDL
+214 ASVDL
-223 GAGSVKTRAG
+223 GAGSIKTRAG
-233 DVLVRVMDRRYSA
+233 DVLVRVMDRQYSA
-246 KEYARIPVITRDNG
+246 QEFARIPVITRDSG
-260 AQILLEDIASVT
+260 AQIRLEDIAEVSA
-272 SGFEETESW
+272 GFEESESW
-281 ATANGWPAVMIQV
+281 ASANGWPAVMIEV
-294 YRIGDQTPG
+294 YRVGDQTPG
-303 SVSQAATQ
+303 SVSRAAD
-311 AITDINHTLP
+311 AVLADINKSLP
-321 GNLQVD
+321 GNLQVEV
-327 ILRDRSDIFQQR
+327 LRDRSDIFQQR
-339 ADLLLTNAYL
+339 ADLLMKNAYL

-374 PISFLGSFLLLSGTE
+374 PISFLGSFLLLSGTD

-416 NIYYHRRQGHN
+416 NIYHHRRKGQN
-427 MLRASIQGVQEV
+427 MLQASIQGVREV

-468 QFIPLVV
+468 KAIPLVV

-480 VSLIESLFVLPA
+480 VSLIESMLVLPA
-492 HLAHIGDKHMGGFLN
+492 HLAHIGEKRMHGPL
-507 YPARAQARFSA
+507 YSLAQAQARFSA
-518 WVEHLIANR
+518 WIEHLITHR
-527 FGPFLS
+527 FGPFLA
-533 FALAQRYLVL
+533 FALRQRYLVL
-543 ALGVAILVATI
+543 ALGLAVLTATV
-554 GYIQSGRM
+554 GYVQSGRL
-562 GIVLFPT
+562 GLDLFPA
-569 VESDYAYAQA
+569 VESDFAYAQA
-579 TLPSGAAREELQRVE
+579 KLPAGAAREELQRVE
-594 NRLTRAAENVIQENG
+594 RRLIQSAQNVIRQHGDQE
-609 DEKLAESVLTVV
+609 LATSLLTVV

-627 ARIYLTPPEVR
+627 ARIYLTRPEVR
-638 PLGTSLVTRKWR
+638 PIGTSLVTRHWR
-650 ETTGEI
+650 EQSGEI
-656 IGLESIQFEADRG
+656 AGLESLQFEADRG

-680 LSHRNRDLLEE
+680 LSHRDRDLLEQ

-698 RLEEFSGVSDI
+698 HLEEFSGVSDI

-716 KRQLDIHLL
+716 KRQLDIQLS

-732 LTSRE
+732 LSSRDVG
-737 AANQIRHAFYGAEAL
+737 NQVRHAFYGAEAV

-762 VRVWLPQKERS
+762 VRVRLPEEERRS
-773 HLATLE
+773 MLTLE
-779 NLLLRVGD
+779 DFLLRIGD
-787 KEVPLRDAVHAEEG
+787 QEILLQEAVQVNEG
-801 RSYTSIQRTNGRR
+801 HSYTTINRTNGRR
-814 VVEVTA
+814 IVEVTA
-820 NVQPRSQ
+820 NVQPRDRA
-827 VEQLSAELRASA
+827 EQLSADLRAGA
-839 LPELQAAYPGLSF
+839 LPELQTAYPGLSY

-867 LVQGLLLALLALYGL
+867 LLKGLLLALVALYGL
-882 LAVPFRSYVQPLIIM
+882 LAIPFRSYIQPMIIM

-926 VALSGVVIND
+926 VALSGVVINN
-936 SLVLIHFANRLRRQ
+936 SLILVHFANLLRRQ
-950 GHSVLSAITLAGRQ
+950 GKSLFEAVSLAGMQ

-1002 FGLVFATVIILV
+1002 FGLLFATVIILV
-1014 LVPCLYL
+1014 LIPCLYL
-1021 VLEDTAR
+1021 VLEDAAQA
-1028 VCGLG
+1028 CGLG
-1033 PCIQDHPLEK
+1033 PCIQDVSAE
-1043 TGAQRAS
+1043 